1 MVTRRVNPV
10 FTGREEEIEDLKHS
24 LCPSQA
30 TELLATWPKIYVIH
44 GLGGAG
50 KSEVALKFAY
60 DNRAEFWGVFWLDA
74 SSESSLTRGFI
85 EIAEVC
91 GVRDKSFEGAKLWLQ
106 ETPHSW
112 LLALDN
118 ADDPRIDYAFY
129 LPAGSKGHVLI
140 TSRVPE
146 TADLQTAGMDFYESL
161 SETTAVELLL
171 KTSKIDLNVYNTHR
185 VDARNI
191 VNLLGCHAL
200 AIVQAGASIR
210 QGICDLREYEEMF
223 KSQREQLLRVHPA
236 MAKSQYGDVYAT
248 FEVSA
253 TYLRSR
259 GDQPAKD
266 ALKLLNFHAFLNFTS
281 FSETTFEEAWL
292 TSRDIP
298 RDLQPGVHT
307 HVTDLSHWHVRH
319 LPSFMRQGPSGQLNK
334 ISFRRARSL
343 LASLSI
349 VVVDLPRRM
358 TRMHPVTHMWAR
370 DRLHNQQE
378 LIEAWLGTLAVL
390 CLSIKIAT
398 KHKAS
403 WVQLQPHI
411 ESITDFIPDECLHH
425 ATLELHQC
433 FYRLSYVL
441 HEMRADKS
449 LIEML
454 QKCFINPDQWWTGF
468 GHYFQHLYGSS
479 LIDYGDFEHAKQW
492 LEQVVRRRETTSD
505 PAEPSLLGCK
515 HELARAY
522 LAVGDPY
529 KAKDQFLELVRI
541 DQYLLTSDNP
551 ARLASEHELGAVYLV
566 LKENEKAKELLEHV
580 VDMQKSLSPEHP
592 NRLASEHKLAGI
604 YLACKENE
612 RAKDLLEQVVRVRE
626 MILSPE
632 HTDRLDSERDLAR
645 VYLNL
650 GNIAKAKNML
660 EKVVE
665 IQAETLKPDHPLHL
679 ATKYTL
685 ARAYIASGERIK
697 AQTQLEGIVQITGTL
712 SGPRYPEGIAA
723 GSLVEHYEE
732 CLKSDVMDYEDSI
745 QLPTTFRSNKSI
757 SRT

>member
-1 MVTRRVNPV
+1 M
-10 FTGREEEIEDLKHS
+10 
-24 LCPSQA
+24 
-30 TELLATWPKIYVIH
+30 
-44 GLGGAG
+44 
-50 KSEVALKFAY
+50 
-60 DNRAEFWGVFWLDA
+60 
-74 SSESSLTRGFI
+74 TRGFI
-85 EIAEVC
+85 DIAEAC
-91 GVRDKSFEGAKLWLQ
+91 GLRDKSFEGVRLWLQ

-112 LLALDN
+112 LLVLDN
-118 ADDPRIDYAFY
+118 ADDPKLDYAVY
-129 LPAGSKGHVLI
+129 VPAASKGHVLI

-161 SETTAVELLL
+161 SETTAVDLLL
-171 KTSKIDLNVYNTHR
+171 KASKIDLNVYSTHC
-185 VDARNI
+185 VDAQN
-191 VNLLGCHAL
+191 VVHLLGCHAL
-200 AIVQAGASIR
+200 AIVQAGASIS
-210 QGICDLREYEEMF
+210 QGICDLGEYAEMF
-223 KSQREQLLRVHPA
+223 KSQRERLLRVHSA

-253 TYLRSR
+253 T
-259 GDQPAKD
+259 D
-266 ALKLLNFHAFLNFTS
+266 ALKLLNFYAFLNFTN
-281 FSETTFEEAWL
+281 FSETTFEQAWL

-298 RDLQPGVHT
+298 RDLQPGVNA

-319 LPSFMRQGPSGQLNK
+319 LPSFMRQGPSGQLDK
-334 ISFRRARSL
+334 MSFRHARSL

-349 VVVDLPRRM
+349 VVVDLPQRV

-370 DRLHNQQE
+370 DRLHDHQE
-378 LIEAWLGTLAVL
+378 LTEAWLGTLAVL
-390 CLSIKIAT
+390 CLSIRIPT
-398 KHKAS
+398 EHKAL

-411 ESITDFIPDECLHH
+411 ESITDFIPDECFHH

-433 FYRLSYVL
+433 LYRLSYVL

-454 QKCFINPDQWWTGF
+454 EKCFIHADQWWTGF

-479 LIDYGDFEHAKQW
+479 LIDYGDFDKAKQW
-492 LEQVVRRRETTSD
+492 LEHVVKIRESTSD
-505 PAEPSLLGCK
+505 PAKPSLLGCK

-522 LAVGDPY
+522 LANGDPQ

-541 DQYLLTSDNP
+541 DEYLLTSDNP

-612 RAKDLLEQVVRVRE
+612 RANDLLEQVVGVRE
-626 MILSPE
+626 MILSTE

-645 VYLNL
+645 AYLNL
-650 GNIAKAKNML
+650 GYIAKAKNML

-665 IQAETLKPDHPLHL
+665 IQAEILKPDHPLHL

-685 ARAYIASGERIK
+685 TRAYIVSGERTK
-697 AQTQLEGIVQITGTL
+697 AQNQLEEILQIRGQL
-712 SGPRYPEGIAA
+712 LGPGCPEVIAA
-723 GSLVEHYEE
+723 GNLVERYEE

-745 QLPTTFRSNKSI
+745 QVRGSI
-757 SRT
+757 HRFTEMELMTN